1 MSGTTVVVDAH
12 HWVDILF
19 AQGSHQVIGSLLHFW
34 IGTLYGIQ
42 FDAIAVSA
50 SINRGDTTST

>member
-1 MSGTTVVVDAH
+1 MSGTTMVMDADNR
-12 HWVDILF
+12 VDILL

-34 IGTLYGIQ
+34 IGTLYSIQ
-42 FDAIAVSA
+42 FDAIAVST